1 MRERIIALVGNPNCG
16 KTTLFNALT
25 GAHQKVGNWPG
36 VTVEKKTGLISSAA
50 LQGQLIDLPGIYS
63 LEQSHL
69 GRDEQIAL
77 AFLRAEP
84 CDLVINIVDSASLD
98 RSLILTQQLIE
109 TGIPVVLA
117 LNMLDVAKSQG
128 IAIDAAALSRRLGV
142 PVVPMVA
149 SRRQGISE
157 MLKSLAEINAVDG
170 EVIIP
175 EGFLQGSSEQ
185 QLQRHITATEISRE
199 VMQISPVQYSP
210 SERLDMLMLNRWLG
224 IPIFLG
230 AIYLMFTIAINLG
243 SVFIDFFDII
253 FGALSCIVLLA
264 CVAMA
269 ALPAESYMAVAEA
282 SATVNTS

>member
-77 AFLRAEP
+77 AFLREEP

-109 TGIPVVLA
+109 TGIP
-117 LNMLDVAKSQG
+117 
-128 IAIDAAALSRRLGV
+128 
-142 PVVPMVA
+142 
-149 SRRQGISE
+149 
-157 MLKSLAEINAVDG
+157 
-170 EVIIP
+170 
-175 EGFLQGSSEQ
+175 
-185 QLQRHITATEISRE
+185 
-199 VMQISPVQYSP
+199 
-210 SERLDMLMLNRWLG
+210 
-224 IPIFLG
+224 
-230 AIYLMFTIAINLG
+230 
-243 SVFIDFFDII
+243 
-253 FGALSCIVLLA
+253 
-264 CVAMA
+264 
-269 ALPAESYMAVAEA
+269 
-282 SATVNTS
+282 